1 MVAAAHEA
9 SLVES
14 PPCPSL
20 SKRASNTPAPS
31 AQAKKRQK
39 KTDAFEEDFGEKSQI
54 PAAPNTKLKATASHV
69 PLENQWKKAV
79 TPEQELSGDAESTAA
94 VTNGSKREMQSKSR
108 NVRARDLGGDGDAV
122 NTLGDDIEGDLA
134 TTSGSCCEGS
144 ATECKRMK
152 RKGNGL
158 KARNGKLTSKRADDL
173 QASKVTGRAT
183 VNADH
188 KKLETSLGR
197 VVDSGS
203 EMSVELDTK
212 AKPKQKRTSLGKA
225 ASIES
230 YASSRGGIDEQSTET
245 SADNINQLE
254 TGKGAESESE
264 LSVVLDEPPKRKK
277 RDTVS
282 RKNVAKSSEITK
294 PGKVPELPAEPNLEE
309 IKRLQGWLVKCGVRK
324 LWSKEL
330 APYDTPKLKIRHLKE
345 MLSQIG
351 MTGRFSAEKAKQ
363 IREERELRADLE
375 EVQQGAK
382 LWGTEETGDDSS
394 VKPRRR
400 LARGFTE
407 LDFLNS
413 DEGAETD

>member
-1 MVAAAHEA
+1 MVAAAQET

-14 PPCPSL
+14 PASPRL
-20 SKRASNTPAPS
+20 SKRASNTPASS

-39 KTDAFEEDFGEKSQI
+39 KTDAFEEDFGEKSQT
-54 PAAPNTKLKATASHV
+54 PGAPKTALKASASCA
-69 PLENQWKKAV
+69 PPKNQRKKAA
-79 TPEQELSGDAESTAA
+79 TPEQELSEDAESTAA
-94 VTNGSKREMQSKSR
+94 VTNGSKREMQSKSCT
-108 NVRARDLGGDGDAV
+108 VRERDQCGDGEAV
-122 NTLGDDIEGDLA
+122 NTSGDDIEGDLA
-134 TTSGSCCEGS
+134 TASGSGCEGS

-158 KARNGKLTSKRADDL
+158 KAEKGKLTSKKADDL
-173 QASKVTGRAT
+173 RASKVTGRAT
-183 VNADH
+183 VNADN
-188 KKLETSLGR
+188 KRPETSLGR

-203 EMSVELDTK
+203 EMSAVLDTK
-212 AKPKQKRTSLGKA
+212 PNPEQKRTSPGKVV
-225 ASIES
+225 SKKP
-230 YASSRGGIDEQSTET
+230 YASRTGGINEQSTET
-245 SADNINQLE
+245 NAENINQLE
-254 TGKGAESESE
+254 AGKGAESESE
-264 LSVVLDEPPKRKK
+264 MSVVRDEPPKRKK
-277 RDTVS
+277 KDTVS
-282 RKNVAKSSEITK
+282 RKNVAKSSGISK
-294 PGKVPELPAEPNLEE
+294 AGKRPEPSAEPNAEE

-324 LWSKEL
+324 LWGKEL
-330 APYDTPKLKIRHLKE
+330 APYETPKLKIRHLRDL
-345 MLSQIG
+345 LSQIG

-382 LWGTEETGDDSS
+382 LWGTEETGEDSS

>member
-1 MVAAAHEA
+1 MAAAHEA

-14 PPCPSL
+14 PASPSL
-20 SKRASNTPAPS
+20 SKRASNTPATS
-31 AQAKKRQK
+31 AQANKRQK
-39 KTDAFEEDFGEKSQI
+39 KTDAFEEDFGEQSQT
-54 PAAPNTKLKATASHV
+54 PGAPKKALKATASRA
-69 PLENQWKKAV
+69 PRKNQRKKAA
-79 TPEQELSGDAESTAA
+79 TPEQELSGDVESTAA
-94 VTNGSKREMQSKSR
+94 TTNGSKREMQSKSCT
-108 NVRARDLGGDGDAV
+108 VRARDSGGDGDAV
-122 NTLGDDIEGDLA
+122 NTSGDDIEGDFA
-134 TTSGSCCEGS
+134 TASGSGCEGS

-158 KARNGKLTSKRADDL
+158 KSGNGKLTSMKADDL
-173 QASKVTGRAT
+173 RASKVTGRAT
-183 VNADH
+183 VNADN
-188 KKLETSLGR
+188 KRPENSLGR

-212 AKPKQKRTSLGKA
+212 PNPKQKRTSLGKA
-225 ASIES
+225 ASIKS
-230 YASSRGGIDEQSTET
+230 YASSRGGINEQSTET
-245 SADNINQLE
+245 SAENINQLE

-282 RKNVAKSSEITK
+282 RKNVAKSSGISK
-294 PGKVPELPAEPNLEE
+294 AGKRPETSAEPNAEE

-324 LWSKEL
+324 LWGKEL
-330 APYDTPKLKIRHLKE
+330 APYDTPKLKIRHLRDL
-345 MLSQIG
+345 LSQIG

-382 LWGTEETGDDSS
+382 LWGTEETGEDSS